1 MYTLHT
7 KTSTRHV
14 QMSSNILD
22 LQRIASNMGLS
33 SYTIELK
40 REVVY
45 QVKGGL

>member
-14 QMSSNILD
+14 QISTNILD
-22 LQRIASNMGLS
+22 LQRIASNMGFN
-33 SYTIELK
+33 SYYIELK

-45 QVKGGL
+45 QIKG